1 MTQTALNNT
10 KDASFFM
17 ERDIFVASVRGISY
31 FCIGFFTFHDLER
44 MFHNLER
51 MFQAL
56 EHTFHDLKYK
66 IPCILK

>member
-1 MTQTALNNT
+1 
-10 KDASFFM
+10 M
-17 ERDIFVASVRGISY
+17 ERGIFVASVRGISY

-44 MFHNLER
+44 MFHDLER
-51 MFQAL
+51 MFQTL